1 MTTADFRIPQLATI
15 DLCGDTIEDVV
26 PRGKHLLIRLRSE
39 RTIHSHL
46 RMDGSWYVTAAGR
59 SARQHPAHMIRVLLG
74 NEEWLATGYRIHDL
88 QVIATSREAD
98 LVGHLG
104 PDVMAA
110 EWDADEV
117 VRRLGEQP
125 GRTIAEALL
134 DQRVLAGVGN
144 LYKNEVLFVERVDP
158 WTPVGEVADLPR
170 LVSTVRRLMLANR
183 EHPEQSTTGL
193 IGRGREH
200 WVYERL
206 GQPCLRCRTSIRRA
220 EQGVPP
226 RQRSTYW
233 CPRCQSGEWSP
244 GSEASG

>member
-1 MTTADFRIPQLATI
+1 
-15 DLCGDTIEDVV
+15 
-26 PRGKHLLIRLRSE
+26 
-39 RTIHSHL
+39 
-46 RMDGSWYVTAAGR
+46 MDGSWYVTPAGR

-74 NEEWLATGYRIHDL
+74 NDEWLTTGYRIHDL
-88 QVIATSREAD
+88 RVIATSGEAD
-98 LVGHLG
+98 LIGHLG

-117 VRRLGEQP
+117 VRRIGEQP
-125 GRTIAEALL
+125 QRSIAEALL
-134 DQRVLAGVGN
+134 DQRALAGVGN

-170 LVSTVRRLMLANR
+170 LLSTVRRLMLANR

-193 IGRGREH
+193 TGRGREH

-206 GQPCLRCRTSIRRA
+206 GQPCLRCRTPIRRA
-220 EQGVPP
+220 EQGEPP

-233 CPRCQSGEWSP
+233 CPRCQSGQGQS